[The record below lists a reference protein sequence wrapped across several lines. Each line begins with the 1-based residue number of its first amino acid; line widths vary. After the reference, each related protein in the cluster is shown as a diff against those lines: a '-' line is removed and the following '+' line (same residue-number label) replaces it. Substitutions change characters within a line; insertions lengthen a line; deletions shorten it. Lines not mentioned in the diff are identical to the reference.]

1 MSAMLRRDLVWARA
15 IARSLARTTL
25 PGSATRGIAAV
36 ALFTAVQLADG
47 VLTAE
52 GVARFGLAFESNPVI
67 AMLIAA
73 VGAGFT
79 LSIAK
84 TFAVAMAMRLHGAG
98 CHLTLALLTVFYVF
112 VAMLPWASMLV

>member
-1 MSAMLRRDLVWARA
+1 M
-15 IARSLARTTL
+15 
-25 PGSATRGIAAV
+25 
-36 ALFTAVQLADG
+36 
-47 VLTAE
+47 
-52 GVARFGLAFESNPVI
+52 
-67 AMLIAA
+67 
-73 VGAGFT
+73 T